1 MSIPTGMTK
10 ALHFTR
16 DMVSWYPWIDPVGAE
31 SATPEQAELLAKIT
45 SNHRYF
51 ATLAHDPPALRERT
65 ALFNAIMYG
74 HGGASRADRELAATA
89 TSRVNGC
96 VYCASVHARLHAQL
110 TKDEPII
117 DRLLNEG
124 IDAAH
129 AEHERVIIDYAA
141 KLTRDPA
148 GLTAADLTPL
158 RAAGFSDAAIL
169 DINNAA
175 AVFAWANRL
184 MQSLGEGR
192 IPEEDTM

>member
-1 MSIPTGMTK
+1 MSTTK
-10 ALHFTR
+10 ALRFTR
-16 DMVSWYPWIDPVGAE
+16 DMVAWYPWIAPVEEA

-45 SNHRYF
+45 TNGRYF

-110 TKDEPII
+110 RKDETPI

-124 IDAAH
+124 IDAAQS
-129 AEHERVIIDYAA
+129 ERERAIIDYAA

-148 GLTAADLTPL
+148 SLTGADLASL

-192 IPEEDTM
+192 IPEEDTR

>member
-1 MSIPTGMTK
+1 MSMTK
-10 ALHFTR
+10 ALRFTR
-16 DMVSWYPWIDPVGAE
+16 DMVSWYPWIEPVEEAD
-31 SATPEQAELLAKIT
+31 ATPEQAELLATIT
-45 SNHRYF
+45 TNHRYF

-96 VYCASVHARLHAQL
+96 VYCASVHARLNAQL
-110 TKDEPII
+110 TRDETII
-117 DRLLNEG
+117 DRLLDEG

-129 AEHERVIIDYAA
+129 AQHERVIIDYAA

-148 GLTAADLTPL
+148 GLTSADLAPL

-192 IPEEDTM
+192 VPTEGAE